1 MIPQRHHFEDGGRLC
16 YVSMIELAE
25 LPTHAHQTAILADL
39 QAGMDEWAGVV
50 ADRQDVFAERILVV
64 DR

>member
-1 MIPQRHHFEDGGRLC
+1 
-16 YVSMIELAE
+16 MIELAE